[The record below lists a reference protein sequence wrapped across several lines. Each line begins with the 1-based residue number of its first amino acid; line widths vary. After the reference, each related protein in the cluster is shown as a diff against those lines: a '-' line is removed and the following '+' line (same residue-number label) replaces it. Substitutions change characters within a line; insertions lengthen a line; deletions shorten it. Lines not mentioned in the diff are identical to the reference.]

1 MCGSATLTW
10 GSGFDR
16 AGFEGCGWGSR
27 FIGGCVAEVRRNH
40 VLPWLGASIIAPM
53 SFFAILFA
61 LLIEQARPLARSNPI
76 HAGLR
81 AWALSVSRNFDAGKS
96 HHGWVAWSLAVL
108 VPALVTLGIHWLLL
122 WGLGWPFAVLWS
134 VAVLYVTLGF
144 RQFSHHFTGIRDAL
158 EEGDEDAARE
168 RLAHWQQVDVGA
180 LPRSEIVRH
189 VIEYSVLAAHRHV
202 FGVLA
207 WFSVL
212 AALGLGP
219 TGAVLY
225 RLAEFVSRYWHYK
238 QRTGALPA
246 SESLQQAS
254 AQAWT
259 AIDWLPARLT
269 ALSFAVVG
277 SFEEA
282 IEGWRFHAQRF
293 PNDNDGVVLAATAGA
308 INVRLGGEALKAR
321 TELHA
326 PQGLEIDA
334 DMGDS
339 DSTPGREPE
348 VGHLRSVVGLVWRS
362 VVVWMLLLA
371 LLTLARLLG

>member
-1 MCGSATLTW
+1 
-10 GSGFDR
+10 
-16 AGFEGCGWGSR
+16 
-27 FIGGCVAEVRRNH
+27 
-40 VLPWLGASIIAPM
+40 M

-81 AWALSVSRNFDAGKS
+81 AWALSVCRGFDAGQS
-96 HHGWVAWSLAVL
+96 QHGWVAWGLAVL
-108 VPALVTLGIHWLLL
+108 VPSAFVLAVHWALLHW
-122 WGLGWPFAVLWS
+122 LGWPLALLWS
-134 VAVLYVTLGF
+134 VAVLYITLGF
-144 RQFSHHFTGIRDAL
+144 RQFSHHFTAIRDAL
-158 EEGDEDAARE
+158 EDGDAAEARA
-168 RLAHWQQVDVGA
+168 RLAQWKQVDA
-180 LPRSEIVRH
+180 SELPRSEIVRH

-207 WFSVL
+207 WYSVL

-225 RLAEFVSRYWHYK
+225 RLAEFVSRYWGRGSRVVTAH
-238 QRTGALPA
+238 PP
-246 SESLQQAS
+246 SESLQRAS
-254 AQAWT
+254 ERAWM

-269 ALSFAVVG
+269 AMSFAVVG

-282 IEGWRFHAQRF
+282 IDGWRFHAQRF

-308 INVRLGGEALKAR
+308 INVRLGGEALR
-321 TELHA
+321 TRADAEQA
-326 PQGLEIDA
+326 PAFEAGA
-334 DMGDS
+334 DIGDS

-371 LLTLARLLG
+371 LLSLARLLG

>member
-1 MCGSATLTW
+1 
-10 GSGFDR
+10 
-16 AGFEGCGWGSR
+16 
-27 FIGGCVAEVRRNH
+27 
-40 VLPWLGASIIAPM
+40 M

-81 AWALSVSRNFDAGKS
+81 AWSLSVSRNFDAGKS
-96 HHGWVAWSLAVL
+96 HHGWVAWALAVL
-108 VPALVTLGIHWLLL
+108 VPPLFVLAVYQGLL
-122 WGLGWPFAVLWS
+122 WFVGWPVAVLWN

-158 EEGDEDAARE
+158 EVGDEDAARE
-168 RLAHWQQVDVGA
+168 RLAHWQQVDVGD
-180 LPRSEIVRH
+180 LPRSEVVRH

-219 TGAVLY
+219 MGAVLY
-225 RLAEFVSRYWHYK
+225 RMAEFVSRYWADRGSDAA
-238 QRTGALPA
+238 QRA
-246 SESLQQAS
+246 SPSLRQAT
-254 AQAWT
+254 ADAWT
-259 AIDWLPARLT
+259 AIDWVPARLT
-269 ALSFAVVG
+269 ALVFAVVG

-282 IEGWRFHAQRF
+282 IDGWRFHAQRF
-293 PNDNDGVVLAATAGA
+293 PNDNDGVILAATAGA
-308 INVRLGGEALKAR
+308 INVRLGGEALKSRA
-321 TELHA
+321 
-326 PQGLEIDA
+326 DA
-334 DMGDS
+334 QTTQDFEVDASIGES

-362 VVVWMLLLA
+362 VVVWLLLLA